1 MSSISIRSRGATRS
15 GEVVFDVSRFI
26 KLRDLIYV
34 KTGIFFEEKKLY
46 YVKKRVK
53 EHMTALGMEDFDTYY
68 RFLKFRDDG
77 TEFQKL
83 VNLLT
88 TNETYFFREF
98 DQLAVFAEE
107 CLYEV
112 CTRKEAGGV
121 KRLRIWSAGCST
133 GEEPYTLS
141 IILLEMLD
149 DIASWDVVIE
159 ATDIDTDALEKA
171 RRGVYGKRSVR
182 FVPGEYFKKYFEP
195 VEGGYRVK
203 DPVRKL
209 VRFSHL
215 NLMDSKKMHSMKG
228 MDFIFCRN
236 VLIYFDERSRKEVVA
251 HFYDVMNPGGY
262 IFLGHSE
269 SLSRITTAFTIKKAD
284 GLIVY
289 QKPLDR
295 GR

>member
-1 MSSISIRSRGATRS
+1 MAIKKGALNTQDF
-15 GEVVFDVSRFI
+15 EVSQFVR
-26 KLRDLIYV
+26 LRDFIYM

-46 YVKKRVK
+46 LVKKRVN
-53 EHMTALGMEDFDTYY
+53 EHMSLLEMADFDTYY

-77 TEFQKL
+77 TEFQRL
-83 VNLLT
+83 INLLT

-112 CTRKEAGGV
+112 CARKEEAGI

-133 GEEPYTLS
+133 GEEPYTLA
-141 IILLEMLD
+141 IILLEMID
-149 DIASWDVVIE
+149 DIDDWDVKIE
-159 ATDIDTDALEKA
+159 ATDIDTKVLERA
-171 RRGVYGKRSVR
+171 RHGVYGKRSVR
-182 FVPGEYFKKYFEP
+182 LVPEEYFQKYFKT
-195 VEGGYRVK
+195 VSGNYRI
-203 DPVRKL
+203 DDRVRSI

-215 NLMDSKKMHSMKG
+215 NLMDERKMRSIKG
-228 MDFIFCRN
+228 VDFIFCRN

-251 HFYDVMNPGGY
+251 RFYDAMNPGGY

-269 SLSRITTAFTIKKAD
+269 SLSRITTAFNVKKINSF
-284 GLIVY
+284 IVY
-289 QKPLDR
+289 QKPLTAEKS